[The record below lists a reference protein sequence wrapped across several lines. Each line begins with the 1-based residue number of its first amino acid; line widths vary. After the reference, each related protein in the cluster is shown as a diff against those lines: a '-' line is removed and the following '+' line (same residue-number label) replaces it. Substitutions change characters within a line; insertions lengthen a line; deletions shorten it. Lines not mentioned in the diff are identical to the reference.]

1 MPQPALSVILITRNE
16 AENVAGCLASVGFA
30 DEWIVVDSGST
41 DATCEIARR
50 SGATVVSTDDWP
62 GFGAQKN
69 RALALARG
77 RWVLS
82 IDADE
87 RVSPQLAQQIRAA
100 VAADATGHESAADG
114 VRSDGKLA
122 GYEFSRLSNFCG
134 QWMRHGDWYPD
145 RVLRLFRREAGR
157 FSDDLVHER
166 LIVAGAIGRLD
177 GELLHDSMPT
187 LEGALDK
194 MNRYSSGRA
203 LDKIRAGQR
212 GGLASALGHAVWAF
226 VRCYIL
232 RRGLFDGRLGFVL
245 ALYVAE
251 GTYYR
256 YLKMGL
262 LAHPPRRPFEN

>member
-1 MPQPALSVILITRNE
+1 
-16 AENVAGCLASVGFA
+16 
-30 DEWIVVDSGST
+30 
-41 DATCEIARR
+41 
-50 SGATVVSTDDWP
+50 
-62 GFGAQKN
+62 
-69 RALALARG
+69 
-77 RWVLS
+77 
-82 IDADE
+82 
-87 RVSPQLAQQIRAA
+87 
-100 VAADATGHESAADG
+100 
-114 VRSDGKLA
+114 
-122 GYEFSRLSNFCG
+122 
-134 QWMRHGDWYPD
+134 MRHGDWYPD

-203 LDKIRAGQR
+203 LDKFHAGQR
-212 GGLASALGHAVWAF
+212 GGLASALGHALWAF

-232 RRGLFDGRLGFVL
+232 RRGLLDGRLGFVL

-262 LAHPPRRPFEN
+262 LARPPRRPFED